1 MDGCFESSLIKN
13 ISPGALQALHQVI
26 DVSVDRVYSHSSV
39 VEIELAGYKIIS
51 TLIEH
56 FIEAL
61 IDSKHSKYNS
71 KLMKLFP
78 DQFLP
83 QQGNTYSKIQSVVD
97 FISGMTDVYALEL
110 YRKITGISLPGIG

>member
-1 MDGCFESSLIKN
+1 
-13 ISPGALQALHQVI
+13 
-26 DVSVDRVYSHSSV
+26 VSVDRVYSHSSV